1 MKNKQFKAESKKLLD
16 LMINSIY
23 TNKEI
28 FLRELIS
35 NASDAIDKLYY
46 RSLTDKKIK
55 VDTNKLEIKVN
66 IDKEKREIIIEDNGC
81 GMTNVELESNLG
93 TIAKSGSLAFKEEN
107 KDKNIDIIGMFGVGF
122 YSAFMVSSEV
132 SVLSKSI
139 DTDDAYI
146 WKSKGAE
153 GYTIEPSKKDTNGT
167 IITLK
172 IKEDTEEEK
181 YSDFLEEY
189 KIKSIIKKY
198 SDYIRYPIKM
208 NVEKRQLK
216 EGTKDEYIT
225 TYEEET
231 INSMIPIWKK
241 NKNEVSEAE
250 YNTFYNDKFL
260 DYDKPLKTIHS
271 KVEGQCTYNAL
282 LYIPSHLPY
291 DFYTKEY
298 EKGLQLYSNGVLIM
312 EKCPDLIPD
321 YFSFIKGLVDTEDLS
336 LNISR
341 EMLQQDHSVKLIA
354 KSLEKKI
361 KKELENMLKNERE
374 KYETF
379 FKTFGMQIKFGIYSD
394 YGINK
399 DNLKD
404 LLMFYSS
411 TEKKLVTL
419 DEYVSR
425 MKEGQKKIYYACGES
440 NDKVD
445 SMPQVELLKDKG
457 YEILYL
463 TEYVDEFAL
472 QALMEYKEK
481 TFANVST
488 DNLDLDSQEEKEE
501 LQKTN
506 EESKA
511 MFTLMKEALKGENI
525 EEIKFTHRLKNHPV
539 CLTTEGNLSLEME
552 KVLNALPNDNQV
564 QAKIVMEI
572 NESHPIA
579 QKLKTLYN
587 NNEEEL
593 KKYTK
598 ILYSQAR
605 LIEGLPITNPTEIS
619 NLICDIISN

>member
-46 RSLTDKKIK
+46 RSLTDKNIK

-172 IKEDTEEEK
+172 IKEDT
-181 YSDFLEEY
+181 EEY